1 VFEDPRLAAV
11 ERLAVERVI
20 AVPDPRLKVLR
31 GTPDQF
37 LATRV
42 VPADPA

>member
-1 VFEDPRLAAV
+1 
-11 ERLAVERVI
+11 
-20 AVPDPRLKVLR
+20 VPDPRLKVLR
-31 GTPDQF
+31 STPDQF